1 MLNNTV
7 MMNKQEILNN
17 KLKILQAVAQASDP
31 VTKLQELQAQ
41 HPELLDPLLVQEA
54 GQKENTQ
61 DAENKSRVNIKQ
73 LKNKLKTVWDVH

>member
-1 MLNNTV
+1 

-31 VTKLQELQAQ
+31 VAKLQELQAQ

-54 GQKENTQ
+54 GQKENTES
-61 DAENKSRVNIKQ
+61 AENESSVDIKQ
-73 LKNKLKTVWDVH
+73 LKNKLKTVWDVR